1 MFYFIPLITFQ
12 DWDIHCVV
20 YDVSYECTG
29 HPVKFYYML
38 IILAMI
44 FLAIYAF
51 CASYCALWLWGPRAI
66 TSNSLSKV
74 MYR

>member
-1 MFYFIPLITFQ
+1 MFQ
-12 DWDIHCVV
+12 DWDIHCIV

-29 HPVKFYYML
+29 HPIKFYYML

-51 CASYCALWLWGPRAI
+51 CCSYCVMWLWGPTAI

-74 MYR
+74 MYRYVID